1 MSQEKYFITY
11 GSENFHF
18 QKKHLINLV
27 KNSGFFDKI
36 ISLGP
41 SDLSEEFKE
50 KHSDLLENPNGLR
63 HWTSHWIW
71 KYEIIR
77 NLLTQIKARDIVFY
91 SDAGSS
97 FNIGGLKRLEDYVE
111 IINNSDSG
119 NLRFEIPLVEKN
131 WTNWKIFEFFNVENN
146 KQITDTNT
154 LAANHFGFLKNDITE
169 TIYNEFHRLIE
180 FDKKLITNDYD
191 NENQIQTFQRN
202 TGDQSILSVLS
213 KIYGTE
219 TLDDETYFKDCPEL
233 QYNFPFLSVRKRN
246 YSTYEKFKFYCR
258 FKKNFN
264 TPIFFNNK
272 KSFLERVIYKLR
284 KYFKYK

>member
-1 MSQEKYFITY
+1 MVQKKYFITY
-11 GSENFHF
+11 GSKNFDF

-27 KNSGFFDKI
+27 KNSDFFDKT

-41 SDLSEEFKE
+41 IDLPSSFKA
-50 KHSDLLENPNGLR
+50 KHSDLLENPDGLS

-77 NLLTQIKARDIVFY
+77 NLLTQINSQDIVFY

-97 FNIGGLKRLEDYVE
+97 FNVNGLKRLKDYVE
-111 IINNSDSG
+111 IINNSDTG

-131 WTNWKIFEFFNVENN
+131 WTNWKIFEFFDVQNS
-146 KQITDTNT
+146 KDITDTNT
-154 LAANHFGFLKNDITE
+154 LAANHFGLLKNEVTE

-180 FDKKLITNDYD
+180 FDPKLITNDYD
-191 NENQIQTFQRN
+191 KIDQIPTFQRN

-219 TLDDETYFKDCPEL
+219 ILPDETYFQECPEL
-233 QYNFPFLSVRKRN
+233 QFDFPFLSVRKRN
-246 YSTYEKFKFYCR
+246 YSIYEKIIFYAR

-264 TPIFFNNK
+264 TPIFFNSK
-272 KSFLERVIYKLR
+272 KSLLKKVIYKLR
-284 KYFKYK
+284 KLLE